1 MPMYDFRCKKCEHE
15 WDVLTPYD
23 ETKEYKSVKCPECGS
38 NKKEQLIKGCFAIGG
53 PTSSKMDNFGYRA
66 GYNMEKAQGE
76 RRAAEEAA
84 GGDSP
89 YSFGA
94 ESDFAM
100 GEGLHDPETRPG
112 MS

>member
-1 MPMYDFRCKKCEHE
+1 MPLYEFECKKCEHCWE
-15 WDVLTPYD
+15 YMTKYD
-23 ETKEYKSVKCPECGS
+23 PDGLYPEVVCPECGS
-38 NKKEQLIKGCFAIGG
+38 GEKEKLMPRSFAIGG

-84 GGDSP
+84 GGASP
-89 YSFGA
+89 YDFGI
-94 ESDFAM
+94 ESDMAM